1 MKYRSNFSVFLFVL
15 IVFSSA
21 IQSRSVLNLSGDE
34 HSGFR
39 ADFIGNIDAVSGQ
52 IFQLLDAM
60 PQDKMQWRPA
70 DGVRS
75 VSEVYLHIAFSNY
88 LIMKFA
94 GAEVPAEIAFEKMK
108 DWDSQ
113 TMNKKEIAEILHT
126 SFDKLKEFIKNT
138 SDSDLEIEMEVF
150 GMKMSRRAFF
160 MSMHGHMHEH
170 LGQSIAYA
178 RMNGVTPPWSKE

>member
-1 MKYRSNFSVFLFVL
+1 MNHRSKISVLLFFL
-15 IVFSSA
+15 IVFSS
-21 IQSRSVLNLSGDE
+21 LSFSSPINISGGDN
-34 HSGFR
+34 HSGFQ
-39 ADFIGNIDAVSGQ
+39 ADLIGNIDAISGK
-52 IFQLLDAM
+52 IFQLLEAM
-60 PQDKMQWRPA
+60 PQDKMDWRPA
-70 DGVRS
+70 ADVRS

-94 GAEVPAEIAFEKMK
+94 GVEVPAEIAFEKMK
-108 DWDSQ
+108 DWDLQ
-113 TMNKKEIAEILHT
+113 TLDKKEIAEILHT

-160 MSMHGHMHEH
+160 MGMHGHMHEH

>member
-1 MKYRSNFSVFLFVL
+1 MKYRSNFSVLLFFL
-15 IVFSSA
+15 IVFSAA
-21 IQSRSVLNLSGDE
+21 IQSKPVVNVSGDQ
-34 HSGFR
+34 HSGFQ
-39 ADFIGNIDAVSGQ
+39 ADLIGNIDAVSGK
-52 IFQLLDAM
+52 IFQLLEAM

-75 VSEVYLHIAFSNY
+75 VSEVYLHIAFANY
-88 LIMKFA
+88 LIMKFC
-94 GAEVPAEIAFEKMK
+94 GAEVPAEITFEKMK

-113 TMNKKEIAEILHT
+113 TMDKKEIAEILHT

-160 MSMHGHMHEH
+160 MEMHGHMHEH